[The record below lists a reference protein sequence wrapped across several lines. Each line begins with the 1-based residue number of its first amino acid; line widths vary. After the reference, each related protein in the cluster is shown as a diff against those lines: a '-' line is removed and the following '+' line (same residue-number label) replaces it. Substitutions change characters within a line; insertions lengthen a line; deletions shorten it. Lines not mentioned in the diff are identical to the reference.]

1 MKFDAQP
8 LEPDPSS
15 AIDSDERVQSESV
28 DSLSDTIP
36 SFTLTNSSSS
46 TVDPWLEDEVTP
58 GTPAKKSLQL
68 PTWQTPQTVQ
78 DKSTKQDTSTRSQ
91 NAPSVEPSPMA
102 RHQPRSPFF
111 TLVQPAPTAPVDPE
125 AVRPLSLPTQTEP
138 VPELPRFK
146 LPHGQ
151 HRHITNPEFALGLL
165 REMEGIVVGWQKE
178 LQQVLLKIQ
187 DLYLEGSVID
197 GWLESKPYEPQ
208 AHGASVLRHAEVD
221 RLMDYVEEICNPAAT
236 NSAAVRP
243 GYRLC
248 GLDADGRPWSR
259 PCPAER
265 VPQVSLAIAR
275 YQRLR
280 QYLSRRYEIESRLDR
295 FAHSL
300 LTIRRDLPEDE
311 SRFG

>member
-15 AIDSDERVQSESV
+15 AIDSQGQFQGESV
-28 DSLSDTIP
+28 NAVSDTPP
-36 SFTLTNSSSS
+36 SFTLANPPSL
-46 TVDPWLEDEVTP
+46 TVDPWSEDGEAQAI
-58 GTPAKKSLQL
+58 PAKKSLQL
-68 PTWQTPQTVQ
+68 PTWQTPQTV
-78 DKSTKQDTSTRSQ
+78 KSEGGSARSQ
-91 NAPSVEPSPMA
+91 AAALSTTPTQAA
-102 RHQPRSPFF
+102 RRQPRSPSF
-111 TLVQPAPTAPVDPE
+111 TLTAPLATAAPANPE

-146 LPHGQ
+146 LPHFGQ

-165 REMEGIVVGWQKE
+165 KEMEGIVVGWQKE

-208 AHGASVLRHAEVD
+208 AHGASVLRHAEID
-221 RLMDYVEEICNPAAT
+221 RLMDYVEEICNPTAIKFE
-236 NSAAVRP
+236 SIRP

-265 VPQVSLAIAR
+265 VPPSQSGDRPLPALAPIPRPSL
-275 YQRLR
+275 
-280 QYLSRRYEIESRLDR
+280 
-295 FAHSL
+295 
-300 LTIRRDLPEDE
+300 
-311 SRFG
+311 